1 MLEGTLYQV
10 VSREPSGAVVRLL
23 PGSPV
28 YAAHFPGYPITPGV
42 TIVQMA
48 LELMDR
54 TLAGAKDIRFVV
66 PVLPSTE
73 GTLLRFAWTFPDPAR
88 ADVNVFLNGDT
99 LCSKMSLSLDNERDY

>member
-10 VSREPSGAVVRLL
+10 VSRDASGAVVRLL
-23 PGSPV
+23 AESPV

-54 TLAGAKDIRFVV
+54 TLAGAKDIRFVA
-66 PVLPSTE
+66 PVFPSAE
-73 GTLLRFAWTFPDPAR
+73 GTLLRFAWSFPDPAR
-88 ADVNVFLNGDT
+88 ADVNVFLSGDT
-99 LCSKMSLSLDNERDY
+99 LCSKMSLCLTP

>member
-1 MLEGTLYQV
+1 MMLEGTLYQV

-23 PGSPV
+23 ADSPV

-48 LELMDR
+48 LELMGR

-66 PVLPSTE
+66 PVLPSAE
-73 GTLLRFAWTFPDPAR
+73 GTLLRFAWTFPEPGR
-88 ADVNVFLNGDT
+88 ADVNVFLSGDT
-99 LCSKMSLSLDNERDY
+99 LCSKMSLSVDNE